1 MGSVRVLSDN
11 RCIPIE
17 NHLRLAAAQGTG
29 FTRAREYQIFRF
41 ACVTIAT
48 AMRLAIPRERR
59 MVASCSWRPE
69 RDEDASQA
77 CQQIISADRSARERA
92 PLARCW
98 H

>member
-29 FTRAREYQIFRF
+29 LTRARIPDVPFR
-41 ACVTIAT
+41 VRHYRHGH
-48 AMRLAIPRERR
+48 AMAIPRERR